1 MKRGKLPALKLREQ
15 CIDGF
20 KVYTLYQ
27 NRFPYNCLLKEG
39 GTIWGDCVCLVKS
52 LIWAWS
58 CGIHP
63 FLNRKDHTYFYNG
76 ENGSY
81 DGIGNSGLPDLDID
95 SLMSRTIRVSF
106 SRLAVGTL
114 LAYNGDHIG
123 IHIGSFT
130 LEGKTYNG
138 VEFNYYNESVQGLIP
153 FWIDS
158 DGNKFWCKG
167 GSYMGSFNKAGNL
180 NSFIDYDNVKTVSYR
195 SELSNGSWLPEVI
208 STTSIDDT
216 AGLPNKAMYGLM
228 VASPT
233 LKGYCVR
240 CEGSNSFL
248 PVVTGYDM
256 NESENG
262 YAGDM
267 KPITDVAIND
277 SGIAYRVKI
286 KSSQEW
292 LPAVYGRNYNLND
305 HENGYAGD
313 RKVIDEIEIWRVD

>member
-1 MKRGKLPALKLREQ
+1 MKRGKLPSSKLREH

-20 KVYTLYQ
+20 KVYTLYK
-27 NRFPYNCLLKEG
+27 NRFPNNCLLKDG

-81 DGIGNSGLPDLDID
+81 DGIGNSGLPDIDID
-95 SLMSRTIRVSF
+95 TLMSKTTRVSF
-106 SRLAVGTL
+106 SALSVGSL
-114 LAYNGDHIG
+114 LAYYGQHIG
-123 IHIGSFT
+123 IYIGSFYMD
-130 LEGKTYNG
+130 GKQYNG
-138 VEFNYYNESVQGLIP
+138 VEFNYYNDSVQGLIP
-153 FWIDS
+153 FWVDS
-158 DGNKFWCKG
+158 SGYKYWCKD
-167 GSYMGSFNKAGNL
+167 GSYMGAFNKAGNL
-180 NSFIDYDNVKTVSYR
+180 NSYIDYENIKTVCYR

-208 STTSIDDT
+208 STNVIDDT
-216 AGLPNKAMYGLM
+216 AGLPNESMYGFM

-240 CEGSNSFL
+240 CAGDDSFL
-248 PVVTGYDM
+248 PVVNGYDM
-256 NESENG
+256 NEPENG

-267 KPITDVAIND
+267 KPITDIAIND

-286 KSSQEW
+286 KDSQLW
-292 LPAVYGRNYNLND
+292 LPAVFGKNYNLND
-305 HENGYAGD
+305 GENGYAGD
-313 RKVIDEIEIWRVD
+313 KQIIDEIEIWRVD